1 MQPEA
6 KAPVMDIAPP
16 PKVEQIK
23 NETSADKKLSTELDS
38 KKDTQKTNDKVT
50 KSKATVEKPGNSAAL
65 VVTMTIIIM
74 LLLAGLAVF
83 AYLSSK

>member
-16 PKVEQIK
+16 PKAEQIK
-23 NETSADKKLSTELDS
+23 NETSAEKKPTADPET
-38 KKDTQKTNDKVT
+38 KKDVAKANDKVT
-50 KSKATVEKPGNSAAL
+50 KSKATVEKTGNSAAL